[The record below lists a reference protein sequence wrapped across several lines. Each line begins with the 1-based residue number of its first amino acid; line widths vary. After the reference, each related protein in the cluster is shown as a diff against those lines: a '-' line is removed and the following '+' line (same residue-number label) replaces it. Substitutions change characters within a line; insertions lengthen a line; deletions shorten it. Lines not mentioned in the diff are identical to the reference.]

1 MLEGFDAAK
10 MASRPYRMTGRR
22 HAAEFRLSMQNSTSE
37 ERERRKERVRLETEV
52 ARVKQRRV
60 KLEAGKREWVREWQL
75 ERIK

>member
-1 MLEGFDAAK
+1 M
-10 MASRPYRMTGRR
+10 P
-22 HAAEFRLSMQNSTSE
+22 NSTSE

-60 KLEAGKREWVREWQL
+60 KLEAGRREWVREWQL